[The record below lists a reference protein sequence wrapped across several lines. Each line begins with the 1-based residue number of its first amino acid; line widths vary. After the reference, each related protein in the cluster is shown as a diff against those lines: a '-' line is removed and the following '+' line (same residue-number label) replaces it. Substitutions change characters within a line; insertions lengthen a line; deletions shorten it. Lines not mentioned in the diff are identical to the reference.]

1 MGRRAFPDAYF
12 DPFFVMEHHMACAL
26 NDMYTLS
33 REELTALLEEACW
46 QVWEDT
52 ARLMAQDAR
61 EQYIPSN
68 IVAVAVQGAVESL
81 WRQTLPAGRG

>member
-1 MGRRAFPDAYF
+1 
-12 DPFFVMEHHMACAL
+12 MEHHMAHAL
-26 NDMYTLS
+26 NDTYLLS
-33 REELTALLEEACW
+33 RKDLTALLEAACW

-68 IVAVAVQGAVESL
+68 IVTAAVQGAVESL
-81 WRQTLPAGRG
+81 WRQTLPVGR